1 MVSAEHYERMDVQ
14 EDNAEGNEEGEEVW
28 VHEYEDAISLDSD
41 SSDDEDDEENELGHW
56 AHVMDSA
63 IDGENEYR
71 NILEG
76 SDNSSESE
84 EDDPYETRD
93 KNLAP
98 LPEDNDLSIPQENNL
113 YFSRK
118 QYVRNDKYTLAS
130 MLGNKDIE
138 LPSITSAYGS

>member
-1 MVSAEHYERMDVQ
+1 ME
-14 EDNAEGNEEGEEVW
+14 
-28 VHEYEDAISLDSD
+28 
-41 SSDDEDDEENELGHW
+41 
-56 AHVMDSA
+56 SA
-63 IDGENEYR
+63 IGGENEYR

-84 EDDPYETRD
+84 EDEDDPYETRD

-138 LPSITSAYGS
+138 LPSIMSAYGS

>member
-138 LPSITSAYGS
+138 LPSIMSAYGS